1 ELPRHPADVEA
12 QLTAGGDVVNP
23 PGPALVVDELE
34 LGQARPAQRS
44 VVLRAVG
51 VSLPLVRQLPA
62 VAGERRAA
70 DRVPHRHL
78 LPALVVGRAAD
89 AVPLT
94 AVVDG
99 EEGEAVHLGTAPVRR
114 GAADQLHPG
123 ALPDRPWVDEPAGG
137 HRVPGQDDE
146 EPLDEADDD
155 GHDDGGGHLA
165 GTRVAP
171 GRSTPQTDRHRYD
184 GGDGAKEALLHGAP
198 TSARTSGCRECSP
211 RRGPP
216 ARVPRTSWGG

>member
-1 ELPRHPADVEA
+1 
-12 QLTAGGDVVNP
+12 
-23 PGPALVVDELE
+23 PALVVDELE

-99 EEGEAVHLGTAPVRR
+99 EEGEAVHLGTAPEIGRASCREWGECLDAHWTVCESRR
-114 GAADQLHPG
+114 G
-123 ALPDRPWVDEPAGG
+123 
-137 HRVPGQDDE
+137 
-146 EPLDEADDD
+146 
-155 GHDDGGGHLA
+155 
-165 GTRVAP
+165 
-171 GRSTPQTDRHRYD
+171 
-184 GGDGAKEALLHGAP
+184 
-198 TSARTSGCRECSP
+198 
-211 RRGPP
+211 
-216 ARVPRTSWGG
+216 